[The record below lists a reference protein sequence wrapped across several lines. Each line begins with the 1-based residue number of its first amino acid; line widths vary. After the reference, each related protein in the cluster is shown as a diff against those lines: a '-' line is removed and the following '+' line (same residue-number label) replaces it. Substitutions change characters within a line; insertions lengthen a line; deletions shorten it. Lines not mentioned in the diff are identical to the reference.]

1 MNPLLSNQKL
11 FVLRTINVKKPE
23 EDKLMIINEFEG
35 FTNFVENE
43 LAVKIFGQNEES
55 RKERIRYARDL
66 LISLIGKEEFL
77 RLNKMFDADHRQLN
91 NLMLHSVLNK
101 TEVTLFKLIARGF
114 KQFEIAELLEWSVGK
129 VQYHKKQIY
138 QKMNFNRT
146 SDLLEYANKNR
157 LI

>member
-1 MNPLLSNQKL
+1 MNPLLSNQNL

-43 LAVKIFGQNEES
+43 LAIKIFSQKDES

-77 RLNKMFDADHRQLN
+77 RLKEMFEADPKQLN
-91 NLMLHSVLNK
+91 SLMLHSVLNR

-114 KQFEIAELLEWSVGK
+114 KQFEIAELMEWSVGK

-138 QKMNFNRT
+138 EKMNFNRT

-157 LI
+157 LV

>member
-11 FVLRTINVKKPE
+11 FVLRTINVKNPKE
-23 EDKLMIINEFEG
+23 NKLVIINEFEG

-43 LAVKIFGQNEES
+43 LAVKIFGQSEES
-55 RKERIRYARDL
+55 RKERILYAREL

-77 RLNKMFDADHRQLN
+77 RLKKIFDNDPTQLN
-91 NLMLHSVLNK
+91 NLMLHSVLNR
-101 TEVTLFKLIARGF
+101 TEILLFKLIAKGF

-138 QKMNFNRT
+138 QKMNFNGT

-157 LI
+157 LV

>member
-11 FVLRTINVKKPE
+11 FVLRTINVKNPKE
-23 EDKLMIINEFEG
+23 NKLVIINEFEG

-43 LAVKIFGQNEES
+43 LAVKIFGQKEES
-55 RKERIRYARDL
+55 RSERIQYARDL
-66 LISLIGKEEFL
+66 LISLIGKDEFL
-77 RLNKMFDADHRQLN
+77 RLKKIFDNDPTQLN
-91 NLMLHSVLNK
+91 SIMLHSVLSK
-101 TEVTLFKLIARGF
+101 TEVVLFKLIAKGF

-138 QKMNFNRT
+138 QKMNFNGT

-157 LI
+157 LV

>member
-1 MNPLLSNQKL
+1 MNPLLSNQNL

-43 LAVKIFGQNEES
+43 LAIKIFSQKDES

-77 RLNKMFDADHRQLN
+77 RLKGMFEADPRQLN
-91 NLMLHSVLNK
+91 SLMLHSVLNK

-114 KQFEIAELLEWSVGK
+114 KQFEIAELMEWSVGK

-138 QKMNFNRT
+138 EKMNFNRT

-157 LI
+157 LV

>member
-1 MNPLLSNQKL
+1 
-11 FVLRTINVKKPE
+11 
-23 EDKLMIINEFEG
+23 
-35 FTNFVENE
+35 
-43 LAVKIFGQNEES
+43 
-55 RKERIRYARDL
+55 
-66 LISLIGKEEFL
+66 
-77 RLNKMFDADHRQLN
+77 
-91 NLMLHSVLNK
+91 MLHSVLNK

>member
-1 MNPLLSNQKL
+1 MNPLLSNQNL

-23 EDKLMIINEFEG
+23 EDKLMVINEFEG

-43 LAVKIFGQNEES
+43 LAIKIFSQKDES

-77 RLNKMFDADHRQLN
+77 RLKEMFEADPKQLN
-91 NLMLHSVLNK
+91 SLMLHSVLNR

-114 KQFEIAELLEWSVGK
+114 KQFEIAELMEWSVGK

-138 QKMNFNRT
+138 EKMNFNRT

-157 LI
+157 LV

>member
-1 MNPLLSNQKL
+1 MNPLLSNQNL

-43 LAVKIFGQNEES
+43 LAIKIFSQKKEA

-77 RLNKMFDADHRQLN
+77 RLKTMFEDNPKQLN
-91 NLMLHSVLNK
+91 SLMLHSVLSR

-114 KQFEIAELLEWSVGK
+114 KQFEIAELMEWSVGK

-138 QKMNFNRT
+138 EKMNFNRT
-146 SDLLEYANKNR
+146 ADLLEYANKNR
-157 LI
+157 LV

>member
-1 MNPLLSNQKL
+1 MNPLLSNQNL
-11 FVLRTINVKKPE
+11 FILRTINVKKPK

-35 FTNFVENE
+35 FSNFVENE
-43 LAVKIFGQNEES
+43 LAIKIFGQREES

-77 RLNKMFDADHRQLN
+77 RLKKMFEVDPKQFN
-91 NLMLHSVLNK
+91 NLLLHSVLNG
-101 TEVTLFKLIARGF
+101 TELILFKLIARGF
-114 KQFEIAELLEWSVGK
+114 KQFEIVELLEWSVGK

-138 QKMNFNRT
+138 QKMNFSRI

-157 LI
+157 LV